1 MMRSRAFARSL
12 ARAATCGA
20 LGAAL
25 LIAVCGRPALAED
38 AEEEAWDTRIIRNIL
53 RGIGLQD
60 GSGQIIYRERSPL
73 VVPKSLDLPPPQ
85 QADALQNNPQWP
97 RDPETRR
104 RVVAKKPKTVR
115 EKELEEDPSKPLTPA
130 ELEAGRRPGA
140 TRDSKPRETDKLMPS
155 ELGYRG
161 GILGSLW
168 GHQEKQAIF
177 TREPERTSLTDP
189 PPGYQTPSP
198 TQPYAVRDEKS
209 WLSRIPTWWD
219 RPEGDYR

>member
-1 MMRSRAFARSL
+1 MMRSKTFPRSL
-12 ARAATCGA
+12 ARAATCVL

-25 LIAVCGRPALAED
+25 LSAASVRAALAQED
-38 AEEEAWDTRIIRNIL
+38 EEEAWDTRIIRNIL

-85 QADALQNNPQWP
+85 PADALLANPQWP

-115 EKELEEDPSKPLTPA
+115 ERELAEDPSKPLTPA

-140 TRDSKPRETDKLMPS
+140 TREPSPRETDKLTPS

-161 GILGSLW
+161 GILGGLW
-168 GHQEKQAIF
+168 GSQQKQAVF

-198 TQPYAVRDEKS
+198 TQPYGVRDEKS